1 MKKMI
6 LMTALAGAFG
16 YSILPSFGLRHYQS
30 LRRRKNNEGRILYL
44 TFDDGPS
51 EAYTEA
57 VLDLL
62 DEYDIKASFFVVAE
76 FAQKYPR
83 IILRA
88 KKEGHLIGIHSVNHQ
103 NALFRGNRF
112 AFSDLAA
119 SIMTLKKLGC
129 DAGYYRPPWGHLNL
143 FILYWVKKMNL
154 KLVFWDVMA
163 QDWAADATPTSIRAK
178 LLRRVY
184 PGAII
189 CLHDGRGAAGAP
201 GRTIEALRD
210 ALPQLLREGYEFKR
224 LDQYE

>member
-1 MKKMI
+1 MKK
-6 LMTALAGAFG
+6 LVWTAALAGALS

-30 LRRRKNNEGRILYL
+30 LRRRKKEEGRVLYL

-51 EAYTEA
+51 AEYTETL
-57 VLDLL
+57 LDLL
-62 DEYDIKASFFVVAE
+62 EEYHIKASFFVVAE
-76 FAQKYPR
+76 FARENPR
-83 IILRA
+83 IIMRA

-103 NALFRGNRF
+103 NALFRGSRF
-112 AFSDLAA
+112 AFSDLAT
-119 SIMTLKKLGC
+119 SILTLKKLGC
-129 DAGYYRPPWGHLNL
+129 DVKYYRPPWGHLNL
-143 FILYWVKKMNL
+143 FILHWIKKMKL

-163 QDWAADATPTSIRAK
+163 QDWAADATPASIRMK

-201 GRTIEALRD
+201 GRTIEALKE

-224 LDQYE
+224 IDQYE

>member
-1 MKKMI
+1 M
-6 LMTALAGAFG
+6 
-16 YSILPSFGLRHYQS
+16 
-30 LRRRKNNEGRILYL
+30 
-44 TFDDGPS
+44 
-51 EAYTEA
+51 
-57 VLDLL
+57 LDLL

-76 FAQKYPR
+76 FAQKNPR

-119 SIMTLKKLGC
+119 SILTLKKLGC
-129 DAGYYRPPWGHLNL
+129 EARYYRPPWGHLNL
-143 FILYWVKKMNL
+143 FILHWVKKMNL

-163 QDWAADATPTSIRAK
+163 QDWAADATPASIRTK

-184 PGAII
+184 PGAVI
-189 CLHDGRGAAGAP
+189 CLHDGRGATGAP

>member
-16 YSILPSFGLRHYQS
+16 YSILPSFGLRHCQS

-57 VLDLL
+57 LLDLL

-76 FAQKYPR
+76 FAQKNPR

-103 NALFRGNRF
+103 NALFWGNRF

-154 KLVFWDVMA
+154 KLYFGMLWLRTG
-163 QDWAADATPTSIRAK
+163 QRT
-178 LLRRVY
+178 LRRH
-184 PGAII
+184 PSARN
-189 CLHDGRGAAGAP
+189 CFDAFTREPSSACMMEEAP
-201 GRTIEALRD
+201 
-210 ALPQLLREGYEFKR
+210 RERQEGP
-224 LDQYE
+224 